1 MTLQEFLDQL
11 SRASHPHGRTR
22 GPYATLCDHLEMLH
36 RELQKNPYFSKAM
49 KEEIDCDQC
58 LPEGLCSSCFEGQL
72 RDETSDFVCD
82 PIQGR
87 TITVKDLPCTK
98 CDKCDERFYSPAAA
112 RRIEDA
118 VEKLREEMGLEPLL
132 REPRNMDED
141 GVGCKPQDNVSEL
154 EILSQLISWPP
165 NQK

>member
-1 MTLQEFLDQL
+1 MNNTIHQIDC
-11 SRASHPHGRTR
+11 H
-22 GPYATLCDHLEMLH
+22 DHLTKKD
-36 RELQKNPYFSKAM
+36 REYIFEVVQEALAEQGFTEPETIGFNLTAYCTTPNLNPEPHNM
-49 KEEIDCDQC
+49 EC
-58 LPEGLCSSCFEGQL
+58 LPEGLCSCCFEGQL
-72 RDETSDFVCD
+72 RDETSDYVCD

-132 REPRNMDED
+132 REPHNMDED
-141 GVGCKPQDNVSEL
+141 GVGCKPQDNDH
-154 EILSQLISWPP
+154 
-165 NQK
+165 

>member
-22 GPYATLCDHLEMLH
+22 GPYATLCDHLAMLH

-58 LPEGLCSSCFEGQL
+58 LPEGLCSCCFEGQL

-132 REPRNMDED
+132 REPHNMDED
-141 GVGCKPQDNVSEL
+141 GVGCKPQDNDR
-154 EILSQLISWPP
+154 
-165 NQK
+165 